1 MSKRNSKKK
10 QIQAINN
17 ISANV
22 SEERMIEIYAEAYYR
37 ALNRMERDK
46 EKIEEEKELPKKK
59 EKWYINILFMLN
71 ILIFPWKINK
81 YFKINNRVYD
91 SILVLFVTWALCIT
105 GSILWF
111 IGAIIIVYAIY
122 ELYTKGFFPI
132 LLPRVCI
139 GLPLMILGGII
150 FISGNEFSKETDSN
164 KIYGYSAS
172 IIALISCVVG
182 IVALV
187 IGIM

>member
-10 QIQAINN
+10 KIQVINN

-37 ALNRMERDK
+37 ALNRIERDK

-81 YFKINNRVYD
+81 YFKINSKIYD
-91 SILVLFVTWALCIT
+91 SVLLLFVTWALCTT
-105 GSILWF
+105 GF
-111 IGAIIIVYAIY
+111 IVWLMGIIIIRDAII
-122 ELYTKGFFPI
+122 ELCKKGFFDY
-132 LLPRVCI
+132 LLTRGCI
-139 GLPLMILGGII
+139 GLSLMIFGSII
-150 FISGNEFSKETDSN
+150 FISGSEFSKETDSN
-164 KIYGYSAS
+164 KIYAYSAS